1 MQKIETL
8 LAHLVNFSHCFLMGD
23 FYTIQIIVWPSIK
36 IYMQYYKLTEIIL
49 AHTSFRERMSNMTYK
64 VTILDGSEIFLD
76 VTKGL
81 MDEMNHILNYRYGI
95 KWSYDPHSHNFSNCI
110 EKPEKFRAS
119 IWHIGQAYRCVGR
132 YIGRGVHKIHMI
144 RLLYAI
150 AKTAFI
156 TVMITASLENLF
168 YQMGCGIR

>member
-49 AHTSFRERMSNMTYK
+49 AHTSFRERMSNKMYK

-76 VTKGL
+76 VIKGL
-81 MDEMNHILNYRYGI
+81 MDEMIYEINHILNYRYGI

-110 EKPEKFRAS
+110 EKPDKFRTS
-119 IWHIGQAYRCVGR
+119 IWHIGQACRGTLDRCVGR
-132 YIGRGVHKIHMI
+132 YVWSVYRSRGSQNTHD
-144 RLLYAI
+144 L
-150 AKTAFI
+150 
-156 TVMITASLENLF
+156 ASLCN
-168 YQMGCGIR
+168 C